1 MPLLIQ
7 ETDNKNIN
15 NENTQT
21 IQNIQNKEI
30 HYKGRSKFCR
40 VLSLAIVSIS
50 LLFTSINAFAAGTK
64 DPAPDFTLTSKDGDN
79 VRLQEHLGD
88 VVLIN
93 FWASWCGPC
102 REELPYLEELQ
113 QEYADLGFTILA
125 VNLDEDPSKADL
137 LLNDI
142 PVSFPVLFD
151 VNDDVSKLY
160 NVQAMPTTVIV
171 DRDGKQRLLHKGYK
185 RGDEVKYK
193 QAVKALLRE

>member
-1 MPLLIQ
+1 MPLFI
-7 ETDNKNIN
+7 KNLDLKSPAKFCNFLTLSIVSMAIFCLSTN
-15 NENTQT
+15 SFAANTQ
-21 IQNIQNKEI
+21 
-30 HYKGRSKFCR
+30 G
-40 VLSLAIVSIS
+40 L
-50 LLFTSINAFAAGTK
+50 
-64 DPAPDFTLTSKDGDN
+64 APDFTLGSKEGGN
-79 VRLQEHLGD
+79 VRLQEQRGN

-125 VNLDEDPSKADL
+125 VNVDQDPSKADI

-160 NVQAMPTTVIV
+160 DVQAMPTTVIV
-171 DRDGKQRLLHKGYK
+171 DRDGNQRLLHKGYK
-185 RGDEVKYK
+185 SGDEVKYK

>member
-1 MPLLIQ
+1 MSLFVKKNHHDISPKFYPLL
-7 ETDNKNIN
+7 
-15 NENTQT
+15 
-21 IQNIQNKEI
+21 
-30 HYKGRSKFCR
+30 GM
-40 VLSLAIVSIS
+40 VMVSLAV
-50 LLFTSINAFAAGTK
+50 LCTSIHTFAADVKG
-64 DPAPDFTLTSKDGDN
+64 PAPDFTLASKEGGN
-79 VRLQEHLGD
+79 VRLQEQLGN

-125 VNLDEDPSKADL
+125 VNVDEDPSKADI

-151 VNDDVSKLY
+151 VNDEVSKLY
-160 NVQAMPTTVIV
+160 DVQAMPTTVIV
-171 DRDGKQRLLHKGYK
+171 DRDGNQRLLHHGYK
-185 RGDEVKYK
+185 SGDEMKYK

>member
-1 MPLLIQ
+1 M
-7 ETDNKNIN
+7 
-15 NENTQT
+15 
-21 IQNIQNKEI
+21 
-30 HYKGRSKFCR
+30 
-40 VLSLAIVSIS
+40 VMVSLAV
-50 LLFTSINAFAAGTK
+50 LCTSIHTFAADVKG
-64 DPAPDFTLTSKDGDN
+64 PAPDFTLASKEGGN
-79 VRLQEHLGD
+79 VRLQEQLGN

-125 VNLDEDPSKADL
+125 VNVDEDPSKADI

-151 VNDDVSKLY
+151 VNDEVSKLY
-160 NVQAMPTTVIV
+160 DVQAMPTTVIV
-171 DRDGKQRLLHKGYK
+171 DRDGNQRLLHHGYK
-185 RGDEVKYK
+185 SGDEMKYK

>member
-1 MPLLIQ
+1 MQLFLRNVN
-7 ETDNKNIN
+7 NKNLHHQNLTKLN
-15 NENTQT
+15 NILGMTM
-21 IQNIQNKEI
+21 
-30 HYKGRSKFCR
+30 
-40 VLSLAIVSIS
+40 VSIAV
-50 LLFTSINAFAAGTK
+50 LFTSINSFAADAKG
-64 DPAPDFTLTSKDGDN
+64 PAPDFTLASKDGGN
-79 VRLQEHLGD
+79 VRLQEQLGN

-125 VNLDEDPSKADL
+125 VNVDEDPSKADI

-171 DRDGKQRLLHKGYK
+171 DRDGNQRLLHKGYK
-185 RGDEVKYK
+185 SGDEVKYK

>member
-1 MPLLIQ
+1 MPLFIKSFNQ
-7 ETDNKNIN
+7 KRTPK
-15 NENTQT
+15 
-21 IQNIQNKEI
+21 
-30 HYKGRSKFCR
+30 CR
-40 VLSLAIVSIS
+40 NFLGLVMISIVF
-50 LLFTSINAFAAGTK
+50 LFTSSNSVAAGAK
-64 DPAPDFTLTSKDGDN
+64 GPAPDFTLASKDGGN
-79 VRLQEHLGD
+79 VRLQELQGN

-102 REELPYLEELQ
+102 REELPYLEVLQ

-125 VNLDEDPSKADL
+125 VNVDEDPSKADI

-160 NVQAMPTTVIV
+160 DVQAMPTTVIV
-171 DRDGKQRLLHKGYK
+171 DRDGNQRLLHKGYK
-185 RGDEVKYK
+185 SGDEVKYK

>member
-1 MPLLIQ
+1 MPLFV
-7 ETDNKNIN
+7 KNLHPKSL
-15 NENTQT
+15 T
-21 IQNIQNKEI
+21 
-30 HYKGRSKFCR
+30 KFCDFLG
-40 VLSLAIVSIS
+40 VTIVCIAV
-50 LLFTSINAFAAGTK
+50 LFTSTNSFAANVKG
-64 DPAPDFTLTSKDGDN
+64 PAPDFTLASKEGGN
-79 VRLQEHLGD
+79 VRLQEQLGN

-125 VNLDEDPSKADL
+125 VNVDEDPSKADI
-137 LLNDI
+137 LLNEI

-160 NVQAMPTTVIV
+160 DVQAMPTTVIV
-171 DRDGKQRLLHKGYK
+171 DRDGNQRLLHKGYK
-185 RGDEVKYK
+185 SGDEVKYK

>member
-1 MPLLIQ
+1 M
-7 ETDNKNIN
+7 
-15 NENTQT
+15 
-21 IQNIQNKEI
+21 
-30 HYKGRSKFCR
+30 
-40 VLSLAIVSIS
+40 VSFAV
-50 LLFTSINAFAAGTK
+50 LFTPIHTFAADAKG
-64 DPAPDFTLTSKDGDN
+64 PAPDFTLASKEGGN
-79 VRLQEHLGD
+79 VRLQEQLGN

-125 VNLDEDPSKADL
+125 VNVDEDPSKADI

-142 PVSFPVLFD
+142 AVSFPVLFD

-160 NVQAMPTTVIV
+160 DVQAMPTTVIV
-171 DRDGKQRLLHKGYK
+171 DRDGNQRLVHYGYK
-185 RGDEVKYK
+185 SGDEVKYK

>member
-30 HYKGRSKFCR
+30 HYKGRTKFCR

-50 LLFTSINAFAAGTK
+50 LLFTSINASAAGTK